1 MALQALGMIETIG
14 LVGSIEA
21 ADAAVKAAEVSLVEI
36 AMADA
41 GIATVKIIGEVSAVK
56 SAVDAGA
63 AAAKRVGVL
72 HAVHVIARP
81 DDQVEML
88 IDTTPEYPVH
98 GRPDVLKPS
107 GDTTDKSSK
116 KGK

>member
-21 ADAAVKAAEVSLVEI
+21 ADAATKAAEVSLVEI

-41 GIATVKIIGEVSAVK
+41 GISTVKIVGEVSAVK

-63 AAAKRVGVL
+63 AAAKRVGQL
-72 HAVHVIARP
+72 NAVHVIPRP
-81 DDQVEML
+81 DDQVEIL
-88 IDTTPEYPVH
+88 IDTTPEYPVY
-98 GRPDVLKPS
+98 GRPDVLKP
-107 GDTTDKSSK
+107 GGEKGGK